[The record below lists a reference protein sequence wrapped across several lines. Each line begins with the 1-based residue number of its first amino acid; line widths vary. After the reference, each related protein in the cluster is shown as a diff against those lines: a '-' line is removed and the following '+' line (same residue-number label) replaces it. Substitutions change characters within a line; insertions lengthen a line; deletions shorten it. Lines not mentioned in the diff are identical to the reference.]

1 MYSCPKHH
9 VFNNKKGNDNKI
21 KVNYSFDTL
30 TNVPLAF
37 ARATML
43 VYLKADRKFNSVAY
57 APFTK
62 RHIKK

>member
-43 VYLKADRKFNSVAY
+43 VMIILSNAQ
-57 APFTK
+57 
-62 RHIKK
+62 

>member
-37 ARATML
+37 ARVTML
-43 VYLKADRKFNSVAY
+43 V
-57 APFTK
+57 TK
-62 RHIKK
+62 KEKEKKGPSLRLHICFALTIH